1 MLRKLTPFLATFLAV
16 LLDTAVIPV
25 LYHGTY
31 TIPLTLV
38 VALCI
43 GLLLGRLRGLLYG
56 MIGGLLIDIS
66 AGTLGTMTFFFMAVG
81 FLVELIVDES
91 KDRRPEGFRFHLR
104 RGIVAFVL
112 YMLGEIAFGVYRYF
126 VTAAF
131 SWASV
136 RFMLLRGLLFA
147 ALALALCP
155 LFARIFLGKR
165 AIRTGRSGKKREVKH
180 F

>member
-1 MLRKLTPFLATFLAV
+1 M
-16 LLDTAVIPV
+16 
-25 LYHGTY
+25 
-31 TIPLTLV
+31 
-38 VALCI
+38 
-43 GLLLGRLRGLLYG
+43 
-56 MIGGLLIDIS
+56 
-66 AGTLGTMTFFFMAVG
+66 
-81 FLVELIVDES
+81 
-91 KDRRPEGFRFHLR
+91 
-104 RGIVAFVL
+104 AFVL

>member
-31 TIPLTLV
+31 TVPLTLV
-38 VALCI
+38 VVLCA

-66 AGTLGTMTFFFMAVG
+66 AGTLGVMTFFYMAVG
-81 FLVELIVDES
+81 VLVGLIVDES
-91 KDRRPEGFRFHLR
+91 SDRWLGAVRFHLR
-104 RGIVAFVL
+104 RGVVAFAL
-112 YMLGEIAFGVYRYF
+112 YLVGEIALAVYRYF
-126 VTAAF
+126 MTAAF
-131 SWASV
+131 EWFYV
-136 RFMLLRGLLFA
+136 RQILLRSLLFA
-147 ALALALCP
+147 ALAVLLCP
-155 LFARIFLGKR
+155 LLGRLFLGKR
-165 AIRTGRSGKKREVKH
+165 RSAAPNAGRKREVRH